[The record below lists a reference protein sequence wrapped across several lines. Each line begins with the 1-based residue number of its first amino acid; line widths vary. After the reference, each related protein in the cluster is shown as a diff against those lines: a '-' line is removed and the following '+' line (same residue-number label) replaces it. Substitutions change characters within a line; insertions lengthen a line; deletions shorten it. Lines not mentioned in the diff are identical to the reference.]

1 MYSLLNDVNAKSLTV
16 VIDACFSGSS
26 EAGMILKDI
35 SPVFI
40 EVDRSSLRGKN
51 ATLFTSAT
59 GEQVSSWYR
68 EKKHSLFTYYF
79 LKALQGEGDENK
91 DDKLTFAEIQ
101 SYIDE
106 KVPYMARRLNN
117 REQTPQLDT
126 MDKNRVL
133 VQY

>member
-1 MYSLLNDVNAKSLTV
+1 
-16 VIDACFSGSS
+16 
-26 EAGMILKDI
+26 MILKDI

-40 EVDRSSLRGKN
+40 EVDQSNLRGKN

-79 LKALQGEGDENK
+79 LKALQGEGDINR

-126 MDKNRVL
+126 FDKNRVL